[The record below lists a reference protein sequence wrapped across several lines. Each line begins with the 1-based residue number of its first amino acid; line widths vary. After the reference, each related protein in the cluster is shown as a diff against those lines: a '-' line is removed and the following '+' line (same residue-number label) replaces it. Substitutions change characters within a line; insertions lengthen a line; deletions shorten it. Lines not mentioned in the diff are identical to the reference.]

1 MALFDIETDYDLAYS
16 NVTPLSY
23 VRSCVLELCL
33 QFWMFSDSL
42 TKFVQIP
49 RVCILTLG
57 DDQLFMYFALYDI
70 KVIDDKSEYNL
81 NANG

>member
-49 RVCILTLG
+49 RVCILTLE
-57 DDQLFMYFALYDI
+57 
-70 KVIDDKSEYNL
+70 DDKPFTYLHSMIL
-81 NANG
+81 RFLTIK

>member
-1 MALFDIETDYDLAYS
+1 MALFDIETDYDLVCS

-23 VRSCVLELCL
+23 IRSCVLEIIWL

-49 RVCILTLG
+49 RVCILTLE
-57 DDQLFMYFALYDI
+57 DDKPFTYFAFYDI
-70 KVIDDKSEYNL
+70 KVLDDKVSTI
-81 NANG
+81 

>member
-33 QFWMFSDSL
+33 QFWMLSESL

-49 RVCILTLG
+49 RVCILTLE
-57 DDQLFMYFALYDI
+57 DDKPFTYFAFYDI
-70 KVIDDKSEYNL
+70 KVLDDKVSTI
-81 NANG
+81 

>member
-49 RVCILTLG
+49 RVCILTLE
-57 DDQLFMYFALYDI
+57 DDKPFTYFAFYDI
-70 KVIDDKSEYNL
+70 KVLDDKMSTI
-81 NANG
+81 